1 MRVLAVAM
9 AISLSFALAP
19 ASAEESGSSKTDK
32 QAQSVPVQPD
42 RTPQQS
48 DQSRGQERARG
59 ERVQIERDWKAEED
73 ANRTPT
79 QHEESA
85 GKPDKDHQTVG
96 RDWRAHPERDENR

>member
-19 ASAEESGSSKTDK
+19 ASAEESGPSKSDK

-48 DQSRGQERARG
+48 DQSRDQERARG
-59 ERVQIERDWKAEED
+59 ESVQIERDWKAQEN
-73 ANRTPT
+73 ANRTAI
-79 QHEESA
+79 EREGSA
-85 GKPDKDHQTVG
+85 GKMDEDHQTVG
-96 RDWRAHPERDENR
+96 RDWRARPEGEEKR